1 MSKWGLSTTF
11 PVSMIIY
18 FRNDPNLLGNPA
30 IISVYNII
38 IKTYIVL
45 LVFLLPE
52 TRRLNTFVIL
62 KFYKQ

>member
-1 MSKWGLSTTF
+1 
-11 PVSMIIY
+11 MIIY

-45 LVFLLPE
+45 LVFLVPE